1 VRVCVCVC
9 VCVFVSVVILCGSEH
24 FIRDFM
30 LGARELGMTDG
41 EYVYVV
47 AAQVPAQNVH
57 TPWINGLHEDEDQA
71 ARLAFQSVLQV
82 STTQPPILYGTIRHD
97 ALVWRY
103 DTIRYDTRCYF
114 NVRTV
119 RSKADI
125 SQLNQPR

>member
-1 VRVCVCVC
+1 M
-9 VCVFVSVVILCGSEH
+9 FVSVVILCGSEH

-30 LGARELGMTDG
+30 LEARELGMTDG

-82 STTQPPILYGTIRHD
+82 STTQPPILYD

-103 DTIRYDTRCYF
+103 DTIRDAILTCARCAQKP
-114 NVRTV
+114 T
-119 RSKADI
+119 
-125 SQLNQPR
+125 